1 MTFVKGTIPWT
12 QKLMLITFHHTL
24 RFSSSSMLG
33 HKSTVLESMSIFSS
47 LCIHIIPESS
57 PSSISCLTFEI
68 NCMLHP
74 ISLLNFNYIV
84 KHAPETNTTLFCFSP
99 LFKCGTLICFHYK
112 KLCLILWVSIVSY
125 VDYGR
130 CNYLSWYLVCKVICF
145 HYEKLCLIWWVSI
158 VTWSIYYDVDYGR
171 HNYLSWYLV
180 CKVILTCCI
189 YYPLVYSL
197 RTYFAWQVALVI

>member
-1 MTFVKGTIPWT
+1 MKLIVCCILFPYWILTILLSMPLIQT
-12 QKLMLITFHHTL
+12 QRM
-24 RFSSSSMLG
+24 
-33 HKSTVLESMSIFSS
+33 
-47 LCIHIIPESS
+47 
-57 PSSISCLTFEI
+57 
-68 NCMLHP
+68 
-74 ISLLNFNYIV
+74 
-84 KHAPETNTTLFCFSP
+84 FCFSP

-112 KLCLILWVSIVSY
+112 KLCLILWVSIVSWSIY
-125 VDYGR
+125 SDVDYGR